1 MGKIYEKTVWVDE
14 ITPLDADNMN
24 KIENA
29 IESLS
34 SMAVSN
40 ISDGKGKGSVVQI
53 GNVASGDGSAA
64 FGVGNTATGMGSHAE
79 GLGTIASAKGSH
91 AEGWQSVA
99 SGEYSHAEGQSNAT
113 AFQSHAENNST
124 ASGEQSHS
132 EGTATAS
139 GKRSHAEGSEDAL
152 AKGDYSHAEAAGKAY
167 GERSHA
173 EGSGRTGQ
181 PTGEA
186 GAWEAHA
193 EGAGVALGVQSH
205 AEGNGTVASGAQ
217 SHAQGVGNTASGE
230 ASHAQGV
237 GNTASGKASHAQGI
251 GNEALAEGEFVTGK
265 YSNPGQNAV
274 GDTVSGFLVRVG
286 SGTSN
291 TDRSNCF
298 TIDADET
305 VSMKKAVISTN
316 LISRPFSVINKDYAD
331 NQYLG
336 KSGGTVSGNVTIQG
350 DLTVAGTTTTE
361 TEKQLLVEANVIAT
375 NANKQ
380 PLGALL
386 SGLAINKNAND
397 TYGLMYDPTD
407 DTVKFGQGTLDTN
420 SKFIFSEN
428 EGRPIAIRDD
438 SDKFT
443 DGHFV
448 KWQASS
454 NSFVDAGV
462 DEKTV
467 RPTIGSVGVDQ
478 NVLSSIIYTP
488 ESSIPTSAIEGVE
501 YACTDLIG
509 EGDLDGDLQKKI
521 NSALTQT
528 TADERYV
535 QKGTYTDTILTASE
549 GTVLV
554 MAEGE
559 AALRIYVGPSFDT
572 STGLYKAY
580 SNSGQ
585 SIRTTASQLDVDDK
599 FFVMPWYTYTA
610 ASPDGT
616 TTYWEAPLYYQVTKK
631 TEQTVGSDKQYFVQV
646 IMHYANKAQ

>member
-1 MGKIYEKTVWVDE
+1 MAINYKRTKWVDE
-14 ITPLDADNMN
+14 VTPLNADNMN
-24 KIENA
+24 NIEDA
-29 IESLS
+29 IVALS
-34 SMAVSN
+34 SSN
-40 ISDGKGKGSVVQI
+40 FSDGTGKGSVVQT
-53 GNVASGDGSAA
+53 GNNASGEGSAA
-64 FGVGNTATGMGSHAE
+64 FGVGSTATGMGSHAE
-79 GLGTIASAKGSH
+79 GLDTLASAKGSH

-99 SGEYSHAEGQSNAT
+99 SGEYSHAEGQSTAT
-113 AFQSHAENNST
+113 AWKSHAENE
-124 ASGEQSHS
+124 AKA
-132 EGTATAS
+132 EGAN
-139 GKRSHAEGSEDAL
+139 SHAEGSSDAL
-152 AKGDYSHAEAAGKAY
+152 AKGDYSHAEGGGKAY
-167 GERSHA
+167 GTRSHA
-173 EGSGRTGQ
+173 EGSGRTG
-181 PTGEA
+181 EA
-186 GAWEAHA
+186 TETPGAWEAHA

-205 AEGNGTVASGAQ
+205 AEGNGTVASGDQSHAEGKDNTASGTA
-217 SHAQGVGNTASGE
+217 SHAQGIGNTASGE
-230 ASHAQGV
+230 
-237 GNTASGKASHAQGI
+237 ASHAQGI

-265 YSNPGQNAV
+265 YSNPEENAV
-274 GDTVSGFLVRVG
+274 GDPVSGFLVRVG
-286 SGTSN
+286 SGTSD

-305 VSMKKAVISTN
+305 VSMKKAVILTN
-316 LISRPFSVINKDYAD
+316 FISRPFSVINKDYAD
-331 NQYLG
+331 NTYLG
-336 KSGGTVSGNVTIQG
+336 KSGGTVSGNVTIRG

-438 SDKFT
+438 SNKFT

-488 ESSIPTSAIEGVE
+488 ESSIPTSATEGVE

-509 EGDLDGDLQKKI
+509 EGDLDDDLQTKI

-535 QKGTYTDTILTASE
+535 QKGTYTDTVLTDSA
-549 GTVLV
+549 GTVLI

-559 AALRIYVGPSFDT
+559 AVLITYVGFSFDT

-585 SIRTTASQLDVDDK
+585 SIETTASQLAVNDQ

-610 ASPDGT
+610 AGPYGT
-616 TTYWEAPLYYQVTKK
+616 TTYWEAPLYYQVMEK
-631 TEQTVGSDKQYFVQV
+631 TEQTVGSNKQYFVRA

>member
-132 EGTATAS
+132 EGAATAS
-139 GKRSHAEGSEDAL
+139 GKRSHAEGSEGAL
-152 AKGDYSHAEAAGKAY
+152 AKGDCSHAEGAGKAY

-205 AEGNGTVASGAQ
+205 AEGNNTFASGAQ
-217 SHAQGVGNTASGE
+217 SHAQGVDNTASG
-230 ASHAQGV
+230 
-237 GNTASGKASHAQGI
+237 TASHAQGI
-251 GNEALAEGEFVTGK
+251 GNTATAEGQFVAGR
-265 YSNPGQNAV
+265 YSKEGQNGIG
-274 GDTVSGFLVRVG
+274 GDQPDEQLIVRIGAGQSPANRWTVFSVDNN
-286 SGTSN
+286 GTTCMSSAGVS
-291 TDRSNCF
+291 TDGIVAPWN
-298 TIDADET
+298 
-305 VSMKKAVISTN
+305 
-316 LISRPFSVINKDYAD
+316 VINKEYAD
-331 NQYLG
+331 NRYLG